1 MKKNKKKS
9 RRIIALLILIPVI
22 AAVVFTVYNYANR
35 SLQKT
40 LYPLKYEKYVAT
52 YCRKYKLEK
61 SFVFAVIKCES
72 GFQSDAVS
80 SAGAKGLMQIMPDT
94 FTWLKTKTGEQLP
107 EEKLF
112 DPETSIKYGCLLYSM
127 FIEQF
132 GSEAEAVAAYHAGP
146 NNVKKWLCD
155 DRFSKDGKTLI
166 DIPFSSTKAY
176 VKNVMK
182 TKDIYDKLY
191 FKEPLNKSQYTL

>member
-1 MKKNKKKS
+1 MKRKKKKTK
-9 RRIIALLILIPVI
+9 RK
-22 AAVVFTVYNYANR
+22 AAVVIVLILLAAAIAFAVYHNANR

-52 YCRKYKLEK
+52 YCRKYNLEE

-72 GFQSDAVS
+72 SFQSDAVS
-80 SAGAKGLMQIMPDT
+80 SAGAMGLMQIMPDT
-94 FTWLKTKTGEQLP
+94 FTWLKTKTGEDLP
-107 EEKLF
+107 QKMLF
-112 DPETSIKYGCLLYSM
+112 DPETSIRYGCLLYSM

-146 NNVKKWLCD
+146 NNVKKWLED
-155 DRFSKDGKTLI
+155 ENYSKDGKTLY

-176 VKNVMK
+176 VQNVMK
-182 TKDIYDKLY
+182 TKDIYEKLY
-191 FKEPLNKSQYTL
+191 FN

>member
-1 MKKNKKKS
+1 MKRKKKKTK
-9 RRIIALLILIPVI
+9 RKAAVLLVLILLAAAI
-22 AAVVFTVYNYANR
+22 AFAVYHNANR

-52 YCRKYKLEK
+52 YCRKYNLEE

-72 GFQSDAVS
+72 SFQSDAVS
-80 SAGAKGLMQIMPDT
+80 SAGAMGLMQIMPDT
-94 FTWLKTKTGEQLP
+94 FTWLKTKTGEDLP
-107 EEKLF
+107 QKMLF
-112 DPETSIKYGCLLYSM
+112 DPETSIRYGCLLYSM

-146 NNVKKWLCD
+146 NSVKKWLED
-155 DRFSKDGKTLI
+155 ENYSKDGKTLY

-176 VKNVMK
+176 VQNVMK
-182 TKDIYDKLY
+182 TKDIYEKLY
-191 FKEPLNKSQYTL
+191 FN

>member
-1 MKKNKKKS
+1 MKRKKKKTK
-9 RRIIALLILIPVI
+9 RK
-22 AAVVFTVYNYANR
+22 AAVLLVLLLLAAAIAFAVYHNANR

-52 YCRKYKLEK
+52 YCRKYNLEE

-72 GFQSDAVS
+72 SFQSDAVS
-80 SAGAKGLMQIMPDT
+80 SAGAMGLMQIMPDT
-94 FTWLKTKTGEQLP
+94 FTWLKTKTGEDLP
-107 EEKLF
+107 QKMLF
-112 DPETSIKYGCLLYSM
+112 DPETSIRYGCLLYSM

-146 NNVKKWLCD
+146 NSVKKWLED
-155 DRFSKDGKTLI
+155 ENYSKDGKTLY

-176 VKNVMK
+176 VQNVMK
-182 TKDIYDKLY
+182 TKDIYEKLY
-191 FKEPLNKSQYTL
+191 FN

>member
-1 MKKNKKKS
+1 MKKKKS
-9 RRIIALLILIPVI
+9 KREKILALLVLIPAVI
-22 AAVVFTVYNYANR
+22 CVVFALYNHANR

-40 LYPLKYEKYVAT
+40 LYPLKYEKYVTT

-72 GFQSDAVS
+72 SFKSDAVS

-94 FTWLKTKTGEQLP
+94 FTWLKTKTGETLP

-112 DPETSIKYGCLLYSM
+112 DPEVSVRYGCLLYSM

-132 GSEAEAVAAYHAGP
+132 GSEEEAVAAYHAGP
-146 NNVKKWLCD
+146 NNVKKWLKD
-155 DRFSKDGKTLI
+155 ERYSKDGKTLI

-182 TKDIYDKLY
+182 TKDIYEKLY
-191 FKEPLNKSQYTL
+191 FD